1 MKEVKCLDNGKTY
14 MFDASSG
21 LEAIH
26 KMLYTLNLSCKDDK
40 ATIDLCNNRTWELK
54 HNGKTYACLK

>member
-1 MKEVKCLDNGKTY
+1 MKTVKCLDNGKTY

-40 ATIDLCNNRTWELK
+40 ATIDLCNNRTWELV